1 MKMILPNTKKH
12 SGAALILAML
22 IFSVSAA
29 LLVVTQKSYSIF
41 FQKMANSI
49 IREQA
54 YEYLLGAEELAVL
67 ALMLDARK
75 DSTLEQ
81 PRDDLREFW
90 AQATMPFTLD
100 EGGVLFGS
108 IEDLS
113 GRFNLNH
120 LAHNSITEAG
130 AKKFSSPQEQ
140 FIRLIQC
147 VTSPSLSV
155 SQAIE
160 VTEAIGDWIDFDKEP
175 RSGGAEDMWY
185 GGQQLPYRAANRS
198 MASISELRLV
208 RHITPQIY
216 EQLLPLVTVW
226 PRKPGLMNIHTIAQ
240 PLFRT
245 FNEDGDLT
253 PLSEEDARILI
264 TERQDVGFN
273 DVDSMLENP
282 IFQGK
287 TLTELKSFLGTSTRY
302 FRFSGNVELEGLE
315 MDLHSILERSGQRV
329 GTLARSSI
337 PL

>member
-1 MKMILPNTKKH
+1 MTQSKSKSQ

-22 IFSVSAA
+22 IFSVCTV
-29 LLVVTQKSYSIF
+29 LLVSTQKFYSIF
-41 FQKMANSI
+41 YQKTANAI
-49 IREQA
+49 MREQA

-75 DSTLEQ
+75 DSASGQ

-90 AQATMPFTLD
+90 AQATMPYTLD

-130 AKKFSSPQEQ
+130 EKKFSSPQEQ
-140 FIRLIQC
+140 FIRLLQC
-147 VTSPSLSV
+147 ITSPPLSV
-155 SQAIE
+155 SQAVE
-160 VTEAIGDWIDFDKEP
+160 VTEAIGDWMDADEEP
-175 RSGGAEDMWY
+175 RSSGAEDMWY
-185 GGQQLPYRAANRS
+185 GAQQPPYRAANRS
-198 MASISELRLV
+198 MASVSELRLV
-208 RHITPQIY
+208 RHVTPQLY
-216 EQLLPLVTVW
+216 DQLLPLVTVW
-226 PRKPGLMNIHTIAQ
+226 PRKPGLINIHTIAE

-245 FNEDGDLT
+245 FNGDGDLN
-253 PLSEEDARILI
+253 PLSEEDARMLI
-264 TERQDVGFN
+264 TERRDVGFN

-287 TLTELKSFLGTSTRY
+287 TVSELKSSLGTSTKY
-302 FRFSGNVELEGLE
+302 FRFSANVELESLE
-315 MDLHSILERSGQRV
+315 MDMYSILERSGQRV
-329 GTLARSSI
+329 GTLSRASV

>member
-1 MKMILPNTKKH
+1 MTQSKSNTQ

-22 IFSVSAA
+22 IFTVCAA
-29 LLVVTQKSYSIF
+29 LLVATQKFYSIF
-41 FQKMANSI
+41 YQKTVNAI

-54 YEYLLGAEELAVL
+54 YEYLLGAEELAAL

-90 AQATMPFTLD
+90 AQATMPYTLD

-120 LAHNSITEAG
+120 LAYNSIAEVG
-130 AKKFSSPQEQ
+130 VKKFSSPQEQ
-140 FIRLIQC
+140 FIRLLQC
-147 VTSPSLSV
+147 VTSPPLSL

-160 VTEAIGDWIDFDKEP
+160 VTEAIGDWIDADDEP
-175 RSGGAEDMWY
+175 RSSGAEDMWY
-185 GGQQLPYRAANRS
+185 GGQQPPYRAANRS
-198 MASISELRLV
+198 MASVSELRLV
-208 RHITPQIY
+208 RHITPQLY

-226 PRKPGLMNIHTIAQ
+226 PKKPGLINIHTIAQ

-245 FNEDGDLT
+245 FNGDGNLN
-253 PLSEEDARILI
+253 PLSEEDARVLI
-264 TERQDVGFN
+264 TERRDVGFN

-282 IFQGK
+282 IFHGK
-287 TLTELKSFLGTSTRY
+287 TVSELKSFLGTSTKY
-302 FRFSGNVELEGLE
+302 FRFSANVELQSLE
-315 MDLHSILERSGQRV
+315 MDMYSILERSGQRV
-329 GTLARSSI
+329 GTLSRASI

>member
-1 MKMILPNTKKH
+1 MTQAKTNTQ

-22 IFSVSAA
+22 IFTVCAA
-29 LLVVTQKSYSIF
+29 LLVATQKFYSIF
-41 FQKMANSI
+41 YQKTANAI

-54 YEYLLGAEELAVL
+54 YEYLLGAEELAAL

-90 AQATMPFTLD
+90 AQSTMPYTLD

-113 GRFNLNH
+113 GKFNLNH
-120 LAHNSITEAG
+120 LAHNSMAEAG
-130 AKKFSSPQEQ
+130 VKKFSSPQEQ
-140 FIRLIQC
+140 FIRLLQC
-147 VTSPSLSV
+147 VTSPPLSV

-160 VTEAIGDWIDFDKEP
+160 VTEAIGDWIDADDEP
-175 RSGGAEDMWY
+175 RSSGAEDMWY
-185 GGQQLPYRAANRS
+185 GGQQPPYRAANRS
-198 MASISELRLV
+198 MASVSELRLV
-208 RHITPQIY
+208 RHITPQLY

-226 PRKPGLMNIHTIAQ
+226 PRKPGLINIHTIAQ

-245 FNEDGDLT
+245 FNGDGNLN
-253 PLSEEDARILI
+253 PLSEEDARVLI
-264 TERQDVGFN
+264 TERRDVGFN

-282 IFQGK
+282 IFHGK
-287 TLTELKSFLGTSTRY
+287 TVSELKSFLGTSTKY
-302 FRFSGNVELEGLE
+302 FRFSANVELQSLE
-315 MDLHSILERSGQRV
+315 MDMYSILERSGQRV
-329 GTLARSSI
+329 GTLSRASI